1 MPRQSVTLA
10 VPYDDAWDAG
20 DRLQVFT
27 DFGSGTI
34 DVSQPLLARAVE
46 IFPRQF
52 PARGLGQ
59 QPLGVGQAGNGK
71 AARPPGKAG
80 RTILG
85 VTPLGTAPPLLDVSV
100 DAPPVFGTWKFAARA
115 ADRYG
120 NVQAASLAEATTC
133 VSATEPTPLAT
144 FRLASYDAGTDVFTF
159 DVAVGT
165 E

>member
-1 MPRQSVTLA
+1 MPKQSVTLA

-34 DVSQPLLARAVE
+34 DVSKPLLSRAVE

-52 PARGLGQ
+52 PSRPLGL
-59 QPLGVGQAGNGK
+59 QPLGVGRAGDGK
-71 AARPPGKAG
+71 AGRPPGKAG

-85 VTPLGTAPPLLDVSV
+85 VTPLGTAPPLLDVAV
-100 DAPPVFGTWKFAARA
+100 DAPPVFGTWKFSARCV
-115 ADRYG
+115 DRYG
-120 NVQAASLAEATTC
+120 NVQAASLAEATVC
-133 VSATEPTPLAT
+133 LSATDPTPVAT
-144 FRLASYDAGTDVFTF
+144 FTLAGYDAGTDVVTF
-159 DVAVGT
+159 NVTVGT